1 MAQKTVNNNGESYL
15 VENAI
20 GTLLCVTLD
29 YGNGK
34 QKTATM
40 RNFGVE
46 LDESQDSGS
55 KGVAFSTVRIETID
69 PLGHEATDKR
79 FQGVFDETKGN
90 STGCFNLIK
99 RTVINAIFKK
109 LLDIEPLNMDGTV
122 KPEFQ

>member
-1 MAQKTVNNNGESYL
+1 MAQKTVNHNGESYL

-55 KGVAFSTVRIETID
+55 RGVAFSTVRIETID
-69 PLGHEATDKR
+69 PLGSESTDKR

-90 STGCFNLIK
+90 ATGSFNLIK
-99 RTVINAIFKK
+99 RTIINAIFKK

-122 KPEFQ
+122 KAEFQ